1 MRTVP
6 QTDLHCELT
15 GLSALRGLSGKP
27 EPARLKTESDS
38 ELLSTTL
45 KSLTISSMTGILVQ
59 QCLFG
64 MNLYELCAPT
74 HTHAHIWK
82 ACKPGGV
89 FDTFTAF
96 GFTRFHPKTPS
107 VSFSSVILF
116 NSTEW
121 IDWNPL
127 SRYRFFY
134 ILKATYQ
141 NIAHFLVVW
150 IVRPRNLFDVICMN
164 WL

>member
-74 HTHAHIWK
+74 HTHAHI
-82 ACKPGGV
+82 
-89 FDTFTAF
+89 
-96 GFTRFHPKTPS
+96 
-107 VSFSSVILF
+107 
-116 NSTEW
+116 
-121 IDWNPL
+121 
-127 SRYRFFY
+127 
-134 ILKATYQ
+134 
-141 NIAHFLVVW
+141 
-150 IVRPRNLFDVICMN
+150 
-164 WL
+164 